1 MRRVVTGVVVAAVAV
16 IGFAST
22 ALATTSAWT
31 ESIYNSSDHALK
43 GVALTNSSGGTAS
56 FDFAPN
62 VFTATLTSNDESFT
76 GDLTGKTLHDTLSVT
91 GMSPTAMFVDQN
103 NGGCVPDN
111 KTVRFFFQS
120 GGTGAGGQRGFFTT
134 IWWSN
139 PVSVQLVNV
148 GGGVAQQTIS
158 ASLSDPS
165 MWSDWNGQ
173 SGSSSPEVTAAFD
186 TAVSKVR
193 SVGLSFGGG
202 CFFENGVTTS
212 DGSGTFNSSFSES

>member
-1 MRRVVTGVVVAAVAV
+1 MRRVATGVVGAAVAM
-16 IGFAST
+16 IGFASA
-22 ALATTSAWT
+22 ALATTSVWT
-31 ESIYNSSDHALK
+31 ESVYNSSDHALK
-43 GVALTNSSGGTAS
+43 GVALTNSTGGNAS

-62 VFTATLTSNDESFT
+62 VFTATLTSNDESVT
-76 GDLTGKTLHDTLSVT
+76 GDLTGKTLHDTVSVT
-91 GMSPTAMFVDQN
+91 GMSPTATFVDQN
-103 NGGCVPDN
+103 SGGCLPDN

-134 IWWSN
+134 VWWSN

-148 GGGVAQQTIS
+148 GVGVAAQSIS

-173 SGSSSPEVTAAFD
+173 SGSSTPDITAAFNR
-186 TAVSKVR
+186 AVSKVQ

-212 DGSGTFNSSFSES
+212 DGSGTFSSSFSES